1 MTYDE
6 NISSVFLEMVSV
18 FQVLNRGSWI
28 KPMFWP
34 EELCRHQAAAQ
45 SGWAIPLCFPLVKWI
60 TIQHDSTDLR
70 VGFIEA
76 RVKHTDFDPITCEN
90 THQPEYRKDMKRWTK
105 WQDASQRPWNQQPFA
120 LTLLEATGLR
130 PLAQSFFWPMW
141 LMPVLCWA
149 ARFLERHGQ
158 LRKLTTCWFNRWVS
172 CPDVSE
178 CQERQNLS
186 ALWSSEGSDVQRC
199 FLWTNI
205 MNMLKYVHVNVAFAG
220 EAHTVSVKFSA
231 EVELFWRWLPL
242 TLTKKSVIILLCM
255 VWYWNDRFTVG
266 NDMEILCD
274 GTLEICFVHLH
285 PSCLA
290 SLAQPLEKI
299 TKTATAQ
306 EHQLEQTCQRSPST
320 RGIPPLNMYV

>member
-18 FQVLNRGSWI
+18 CQVLNRGSWI

-90 THQPEYRKDMKRWTK
+90 THQPEYRKDEQNDRMPRRGLGISNLLPWLFCRPQGYDHWRRVFFGPCGW
-105 WQDASQRPWNQQPFA
+105 WQCCAEWRDAASGVDWGLISGTARAASQADDVLIQPLSFMSWCQWMPGA
-120 LTLLEATGLR
+120 AESFGSLKQRRKRRSTLLFVNKHH
-130 PLAQSFFWPMW
+130 QY
-141 LMPVLCWA
+141 
-149 ARFLERHGQ
+149 
-158 LRKLTTCWFNRWVS
+158 
-172 CPDVSE
+172 
-178 CQERQNLS
+178 
-186 ALWSSEGSDVQRC
+186 
-199 FLWTNI
+199 
-205 MNMLKYVHVNVAFAG
+205 MLKYVHVNVAFAG

-242 TLTKKSVIILLCM
+242 TLSKKSVIILLCM

-266 NDMEILCD
+266 N
-274 GTLEICFVHLH
+274 TLWWNPGDLFMFGLF
-285 PSCLA
+285 
-290 SLAQPLEKI
+290 
-299 TKTATAQ
+299 ATALGKDH
-306 EHQLEQTCQRSPST
+306 ENSNRT
-320 RGIPPLNMYV
+320 RATTRTNLPKIAKHERNTIA